1 MRLWPAL
8 ILAPLLALSSISLG
22 YALVDPACA
31 TSRTWL
37 LHLSTLL
44 FLALSVGAT
53 LAAWTALAGARRAF
67 LPLVATW
74 TGAFFSLV
82 IAAQWLAVLFIGPCM
97 H

>member
-8 ILAPLLALSSISLG
+8 ILAPLFALSSISLG
-22 YALVDPACA
+22 YALVDPACTA
-31 TSRTWL
+31 SRTWL

-44 FLALSVGAT
+44 FLALSLGAT
-53 LAAWTALAGARRAF
+53 LAAWSALSGARRQF

-74 TGAFFSLV
+74 TGVFFSAV
-82 IAAQWLAVLFIGPCM
+82 IAAQWLAILFIGPCM